1 LLFNIMG
8 WKPCRFALC
17 SVSVGFPLANESKPT
32 KPSSAGKLE
41 TCTSAKVSAVSLAPA
56 VTGERIRDKIAASK
70 RKGMWMVGRVPVGYD
85 VKERK
90 LIANHTRDFFTNI
103 PFEPETLS

>member
-1 LLFNIMG
+1 
-8 WKPCRFALC
+8 
-17 SVSVGFPLANESKPT
+17 
-32 KPSSAGKLE
+32 
-41 TCTSAKVSAVSLAPA
+41 
-56 VTGERIRDKIAASK
+56 
-70 RKGMWMVGRVPVGYD
+70 MVGRVPVGYD